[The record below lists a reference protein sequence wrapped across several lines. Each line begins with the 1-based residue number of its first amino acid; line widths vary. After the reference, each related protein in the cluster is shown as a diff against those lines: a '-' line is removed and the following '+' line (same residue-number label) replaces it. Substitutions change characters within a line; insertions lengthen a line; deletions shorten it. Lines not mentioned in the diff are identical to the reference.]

1 MAVNYSAALKNTR
14 MAAVLA
20 AIDQDVGPGSLEIGS
35 AGFAA
40 ILVTIPVDDPA
51 GSVTADVLT
60 IGGLPNTAVIAIT
73 GTAAEARIK
82 DNSGDIIVSGLT
94 VGTSGTN
101 IIVSTVSFV
110 AGVTASLNSGTIT
123 HSA

>member
-1 MAVNYSAALKNTR
+1 MAVVYSAALKNTR
-14 MAAVLA
+14 MLAVLA
-20 AIDQDVGPGSLEIGS
+20 AIDADAGAGSLEIGTS
-35 AGFAA
+35 GFGSTLLTVA
-40 ILVTIPVDDPA
+40 LDDPA

-60 IGGLPNTAVIAIT
+60 LSGLPNTAVIANT

-82 DNSGDIIVSGLT
+82 DNSGDIVVSGLT

-110 AGVTASLNSGTIT
+110 SGVTASLNSGTLT
-123 HSA
+123 HG